1 MLDVSRKY
9 VISKKR
15 KEKKN
20 MEILTKNLNQ
30 FISLCQSLLEL
41 FVQSINS

>member
-1 MLDVSRKY
+1 MFLVNMLFP
-9 VISKKR
+9 KKK

-30 FISLCQSLLEL
+30 FISLCQSC
-41 FVQSINS
+41 

>member
-30 FISLCQSLLEL
+30 FISLCQSC
-41 FVQSINS
+41 